1 MKKLV
6 PRLLLAVLVASL
18 TSFAFAGDATDG
30 SWTGIITDTGCGA
43 KGAKAEHADCAH
55 KCVKEKGAKYALYT
69 AADKQV
75 WVLSNQEEAGK
86 MAGQEVTVKG
96 KADKE
101 KMTIDVASMESAAKK

>member
-1 MKKLV
+1 MKKLTS
-6 PRLLLAVLVASL
+6 RILLAALVASL
-18 TSFAFAGDATDG
+18 ASFAFAGGATEG
-30 SWTGIITDTGCGA
+30 SWTGWVTDSHCGE

-55 KCVKEKGAKYALYT
+55 KCVKDKGAKYALYT
-69 AADKQV
+69 PADKQV

-101 KMTIDVASMESAAKK
+101 KMTIDVASMEPAAKK